1 MKRLEAKQ
9 STVLDNWID
18 TKVKPKSKPRS
29 KHSRTKEISLL
40 YQEYAYDLWCHVYK
54 VIGCDIIRLCKY
66 CTGRSKCPYI
76 EDGYINIGHQLERE
90 NCCKQRLRLYFMN
103 YRTFIFPSDLHILNL
118 EMLMKHKPKSYQ
130 SKLHFIVSNSLAL
143 TCTVGSDQR

>member
-29 KHSRTKEISLL
+29 KHSRTKETSLL
-40 YQEYAYDLWCHVYK
+40 YEEYAYDLWCCVYK
-54 VIGCDIIRLCKY
+54 TVGYDITRLCRY
-66 CTGRSKCPYI
+66 CTSRSKCPYI
-76 EDGYINIGHQLERE
+76 EDGYVNIGHHLERE
-90 NCCKQRLRLYFMN
+90 NCCRQRLRLYFMN
-103 YRTFIFPSDLHILNL
+103 YKTFVFPSDLCIPNL
-118 EMLMKHKPKSYQ
+118 GMLMKHKPKSYQ

-143 TCTVGSDQR
+143 THGVGGNQT